1 MAKCILKI
9 HDSFPNAPFD
19 REHWRYSKILG
30 KEYHHA
36 RCKYRYEKDGDAA
49 VYLSYEVNYQE
60 QLAELKERRK
70 EAKAKL
76 GTINRCLKESTY
88 AHLEIPDDVDIEN
101 LYLVDVPEFQ
111 KKQYMIPCMNHMRKN
126 RLPRQKLSV
135 NYMRQEQKRKRNFL
149 L

>member
-49 VYLSYEVNYQE
+49 VYLSYEVNYRE

-70 EAKAKL
+70 EARQSLEPLTGVLRKAPMP
-76 GTINRCLKESTY
+76 IWRY
-88 AHLEIPDDVDIEN
+88 R
-101 LYLVDVPEFQ
+101 
-111 KKQYMIPCMNHMRKN
+111 MM
-126 RLPRQKLSV
+126 
-135 NYMRQEQKRKRNFL
+135 
-149 L
+149 